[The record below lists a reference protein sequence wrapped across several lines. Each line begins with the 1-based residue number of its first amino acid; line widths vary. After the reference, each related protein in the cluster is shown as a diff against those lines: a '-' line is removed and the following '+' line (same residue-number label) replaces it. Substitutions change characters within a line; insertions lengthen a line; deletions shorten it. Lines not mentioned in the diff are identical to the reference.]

1 MDSVIHALH
10 TAPSSQVTYTVVT
23 CLQKEGARMLLRQC
37 PPDIPNSLP
46 HVATV
51 HVRGLITGRSLDK
64 NNIKNACK
72 RKLLSTLDD

>member
-10 TAPSSQVTYTVVT
+10 AALSSKLDII
-23 CLQKEGARMLLRQC
+23 CLQKEGERMLLRQR
-37 PPDIPNSLP
+37 PPDILNSLS

-72 RKLLSTLDD
+72 RKLLSTPDD